1 MARKKGSLREFQEH
15 LAARLT
21 SAAQGKASS
30 ALLGVQAGSD
40 FWLLNLS
47 DSGEIVPLPPIA
59 PVPLTKPWFSGI
71 ANIRGKLYSVADFS
85 ALRGGEPTPTNAA
98 SRLLL
103 IGTRHGSN
111 AALLVTRMLGLKN
124 PDTLTPVPAGEN
136 RHPWEAEK
144 LVDADGREWKKLNV
158 RALLADPE
166 FMEIGA

>member
-1 MARKKGSLREFQEH
+1 MAKKISLREFQEH

-21 SAAQGKASS
+21 SAAQGQASL
-30 ALLGVQAGSD
+30 ALLGVQAGTD
-40 FWLLNLS
+40 YWLLNLS
-47 DSGEIVPLPPIA
+47 DSGEIVPLPPLA

-71 ANIRGKLYSVADFS
+71 ANIRGNLYSVADFS
-85 ALRGGEPTPTNAA
+85 ALRGGEPTPLNAS

-124 PDTLTPVPAGEN
+124 PDALTPVPVSADA
-136 RHPWEAEK
+136 HPWEAER
-144 LVDADGREWKKLNV
+144 LRDADGREWKKLNV
-158 RALLADPE
+158 RALLADPA